1 MPNLL
6 ALNLKT
12 HAVAQ
17 RIVVVPAVIQNARY
31 QVKPPEAGGQ
41 A

>member
-1 MPNLL
+1 MINLL

-12 HAVAQ
+12 HAVADT
-17 RIVVVPAVIQNARY
+17 IVVVSAKVQNVVY

>member
-1 MPNLL
+1 MLNLL

-12 HAVAQ
+12 HAVVDK
-17 RIVVVPAVIQNARY
+17 IVVVSAKIQNAVY

>member
-1 MPNLL
+1 MFNLL

-12 HAVAQ
+12 HAVSDK
-17 RIVVVPAVIQNARY
+17 IVGLSAKIQNAVY

>member
-1 MPNLL
+1 MLNLL
-6 ALNLKT
+6 ALNLNT
-12 HAVAQ
+12 YAVADK
-17 RIVVVPAVIQNARY
+17 IAVLSAKIQNAVY

>member
-6 ALNLKT
+6 AMNLKT
-12 HAVAQ
+12 DAVVQ
-17 RIVVVPAVIQNARY
+17 RIVVVPAKVQRPLY